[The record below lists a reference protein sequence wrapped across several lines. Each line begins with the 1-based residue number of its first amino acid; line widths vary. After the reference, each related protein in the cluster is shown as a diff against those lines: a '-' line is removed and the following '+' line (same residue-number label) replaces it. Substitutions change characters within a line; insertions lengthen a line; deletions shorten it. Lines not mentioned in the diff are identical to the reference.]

1 MSAKISGGESPDTSA
16 DVSDLLSK
24 QADKLTKK
32 LKNLYNLY
40 GETADEAL
48 TETISSVRAELESV
62 KKRISTIE
70 EEAKDG
76 EAARE
81 RLKKLDTAEEAWEY
95 MTQEEKQNV
104 LRSCIERIVVTYDR
118 TDIYYKMLTDGGG

>member
-1 MSAKISGGESPDTSA
+1 M
-16 DVSDLLSK
+16 
-24 QADKLTKK
+24 
-32 LKNLYNLY
+32 
-40 GETADEAL
+40 
-48 TETISSVRAELESV
+48 
-62 KKRISTIE
+62 KKRISAIE